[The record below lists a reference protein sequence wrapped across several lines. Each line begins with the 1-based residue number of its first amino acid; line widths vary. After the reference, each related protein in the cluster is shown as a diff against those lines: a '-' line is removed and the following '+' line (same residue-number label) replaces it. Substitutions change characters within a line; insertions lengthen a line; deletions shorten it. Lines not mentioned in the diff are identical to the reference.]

1 MTNLSIITSTEM
13 TMGTRE
19 IAELLGKQHSNIKIS
34 AQRLAVS
41 GVIGTLATQEFSHNG
56 NVYEEYRLNKRDSLI
71 LVAQNCP
78 EFTAQI
84 VDRWQELE
92 SQQRPQIPQTYA
104 AALLEAGRLALEVE
118 EKTKQLEYANN
129 VISINAPKADF
140 FDHYAYCGGSLGFR
154 EVAKLLKAKEHE
166 FRAFL
171 CAKRYM
177 YQLSGQWMAYAQ
189 HLDAGRFEVKTGT
202 AERNN
207 YAFAKTVF
215 TPKGVQWIAGE
226 WGKYQ
231 AEKELNCKVPALQET
246 PYTYAQH

>member
-92 SQQRPQIPQTYA
+92 SQQGPQIPQTYA

-118 EKTKQLEYANN
+118 QKNHLLAVQ
-129 VISINAPKADF
+129 APKVAFADRVAG
-140 FDHYAYCGGSLGFR
+140 DDKGVNIGNYARAVGLGQN
-154 EVAKLLKAKEHE
+154 VL
-166 FRAFL
+166 FRAL
-171 CAKRYM
+171 RDHRILM
-177 YQLSGQWMAYAQ
+177 SGGNRHNLPFQDYIER
-189 HLDAGRFEVKTGT
+189 GYFTVKEGT
-202 AERNN
+202 RTHNDE
-207 YAFAKTVF
+207 TVPTF
-215 TPKGVQWIAGE
+215 TPMVTGKGQQWLTRRLIDLGYLKPIA
-226 WGKYQ
+226 
-231 AEKELNCKVPALQET
+231 A
-246 PYTYAQH
+246 

>member
-231 AEKELNCKVPALQET
+231 AEKAL
-246 PYTYAQH
+246 AS

>member
-118 EKTKQLEYANN
+118 EKTKQLALA
-129 VISINAPKADF
+129 APKVAFADRVAG
-140 FDHYAYCGGSLGFR
+140 DDKGVNIGNYARAVGLGQN
-154 EVAKLLKAKEHE
+154 VL
-166 FRAFL
+166 FRAL
-171 CAKRYM
+171 REHRILM
-177 YQLSGQWMAYAQ
+177 SGGNRHNLPFQDYIER
-189 HLDAGRFEVKTGT
+189 GYFTVKEGT
-202 AERNN
+202 RTHNDEIHP
-207 YAFAKTVF
+207 TF
-215 TPKGVQWIAGE
+215 TPMVTGKGQQWLTKRLIDLGYLKPIA
-226 WGKYQ
+226 
-231 AEKELNCKVPALQET
+231 A
-246 PYTYAQH
+246 

>member
-1 MTNLSIITSTEM
+1 MTNLSLIVSTEM

-92 SQQRPQIPQTYA
+92 SQQGPQIPQTYA

-118 EKTKQLEYANN
+118 QKNHLLAVQ
-129 VISINAPKADF
+129 APKVAFADRVAG
-140 FDHYAYCGGSLGFR
+140 DDKGVNIGNYARAVGLGQN
-154 EVAKLLKAKEHE
+154 VL
-166 FRAFL
+166 FRAMREHRIL
-171 CAKRYM
+171 M
-177 YQLSGQWMAYAQ
+177 SGGNRHNLPFQDYIER
-189 HLDAGRFEVKTGT
+189 GYFTVKEGT
-202 AERNN
+202 RTHNDE
-207 YAFAKTVF
+207 TITTF
-215 TPKGVQWIAGE
+215 TPMVTGKGQQWLTKRLIDLGYLKPIA
-226 WGKYQ
+226 
-231 AEKELNCKVPALQET
+231 A
-246 PYTYAQH
+246 

>member
-118 EKTKQLEYANN
+118 EKTKQLALA
-129 VISINAPKADF
+129 APKVAFADRVAG
-140 FDHYAYCGGSLGFR
+140 DDKGVNIGNYARAVGLGQN
-154 EVAKLLKAKEHE
+154 VL
-166 FRAFL
+166 FRAL
-171 CAKRYM
+171 REHRILM
-177 YQLSGQWMAYAQ
+177 SGGNRHNLPFQDYIER
-189 HLDAGRFEVKTGT
+189 GYFTVKEGT
-202 AERNN
+202 RTHNDE
-207 YAFAKTVF
+207 TITTF
-215 TPKGVQWIAGE
+215 TPMVTGKGQQWLTKRLIDLGYLKPIA
-226 WGKYQ
+226 
-231 AEKELNCKVPALQET
+231 A
-246 PYTYAQH
+246 

>member
-1 MTNLSIITSTEM
+1 MTNLSLITNTEM

-19 IAELLGKQHSNIKIS
+19 IAEMLGKNHSDIKRS
-34 AQRLAVS
+34 AERLWQS
-41 GVIGTLATQEFSHNG
+41 GVIGNGQPLAEREFKTERG
-56 NVYEEYRLNKRDSLI
+56 NTYTEYLLIKRDSLI

-118 EKTKQLEYANN
+118 QKTQQLEYANN

-154 EVAKLLKAKEHE
+154 EVAKLLKAKEYE
-166 FRAFL
+166 FSAFL
-171 CAKRYM
+171 TAKRFM
-177 YQLSGQWMAYAQ
+177 YRLGGKLTGYSQ
-189 HLDAGRFEVKTGT
+189 HLEAGRFEVKTGT
-202 AERNN
+202 NKKTN
-207 YAFAKTVF
+207 HAFTETLF

-231 AEKELNCKVPALQET
+231 AEKAL
-246 PYTYAQH
+246 AS

>member
-1 MTNLSIITSTEM
+1 MTNLSLIASTEM

-56 NVYEEYRLNKRDSLI
+56 NIYDEYRLNKRDSLI

-78 EFTAQI
+78 QFTPQI

-166 FRAFL
+166 FSAFL
-171 CAKRYM
+171 TAKRFM
-177 YQLSGQWMAYAQ
+177 YRLGGKLTGYSQ
-189 HLDAGRFEVKTGT
+189 HLEAGRFEVKTGT
-202 AERNN
+202 NKKTN
-207 YAFAKTVF
+207 HAFTETLF

-226 WGKYQ
+226 WGKHQ
-231 AEKELNCKVPALQET
+231 AEKAL
-246 PYTYAQH
+246 AS

>member
-1 MTNLSIITSTEM
+1 MTNLILITNTEM

-19 IAELLGKQHSNIKIS
+19 IAEMLGKQHSNIKIS

-118 EKTKQLEYANN
+118 EKTKQLALA
-129 VISINAPKADF
+129 APKVAFADRVAG
-140 FDHYAYCGGSLGFR
+140 DDKGVNIGNYARAVGLGQN
-154 EVAKLLKAKEHE
+154 VL
-166 FRAFL
+166 FRAL
-171 CAKRYM
+171 REHRILM
-177 YQLSGQWMAYAQ
+177 SGGNRHNLPFQDYIER
-189 HLDAGRFEVKTGT
+189 GYFTVKEGT
-202 AERNN
+202 RTHNDE
-207 YAFAKTVF
+207 TITTF
-215 TPKGVQWIAGE
+215 TPMVTGKGQQWLTKRLIDLGYLKPIA
-226 WGKYQ
+226 
-231 AEKELNCKVPALQET
+231 A
-246 PYTYAQH
+246 

>member
-56 NVYEEYRLNKRDSLI
+56 NIYEEYRLNKRDSLI

-118 EKTKQLEYANN
+118 EKTKQLALA
-129 VISINAPKADF
+129 APKVAFADRVAG
-140 FDHYAYCGGSLGFR
+140 DDKGVNIGNYARAVGLGQN
-154 EVAKLLKAKEHE
+154 VL
-166 FRAFL
+166 FRAL
-171 CAKRYM
+171 REHRILM
-177 YQLSGQWMAYAQ
+177 SGGNRHNLPFQDYIER
-189 HLDAGRFEVKTGT
+189 GYFTVKEGT
-202 AERNN
+202 RTHNDE
-207 YAFAKTVF
+207 TITTF
-215 TPKGVQWIAGE
+215 TPMVTGKGQQWLTKRLIDLGYLKPIA
-226 WGKYQ
+226 
-231 AEKELNCKVPALQET
+231 A
-246 PYTYAQH
+246 

>member
-78 EFTAQI
+78 EFTAHI

-118 EKTKQLEYANN
+118 QKTQQLEYANN

-154 EVAKLLKAKEHE
+154 EVAKLLKAKEYE
-166 FRAFL
+166 FSAFL
-171 CAKRYM
+171 TAKRFM
-177 YQLSGQWMAYAQ
+177 YRLGGKLTGYSQ
-189 HLDAGRFEVKTGT
+189 HLEAGRFEVKTGT
-202 AERNN
+202 NKKTN
-207 YAFAKTVF
+207 HAFTETLF

-231 AEKELNCKVPALQET
+231 AEKAL
-246 PYTYAQH
+246 AS